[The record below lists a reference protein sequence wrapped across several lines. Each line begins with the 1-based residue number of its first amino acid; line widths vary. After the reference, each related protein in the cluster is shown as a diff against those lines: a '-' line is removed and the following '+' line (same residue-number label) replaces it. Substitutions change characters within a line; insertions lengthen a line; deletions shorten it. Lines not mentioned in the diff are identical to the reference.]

1 MNSHLQQVPKG
12 WPMRLNFSLA
22 RSVLVFLAFG
32 APERRS
38 AQAGTW
44 GDIFQSAGKAMGN
57 LLLRC
62 LSLERQV
69 TAVAVTQAAHR
80 G

>member
-1 MNSHLQQVPKG
+1 MNPHFQQVPKG
-12 WPMRLNFSLA
+12 WPMRLNISLA

-32 APERRS
+32 APARCL

-44 GDIFQSAGKAMGN
+44 GDLFQSAGKAVGN
-57 LLLRC
+57 LLLRF
-62 LSLERQV
+62 LSVERQV